1 MELAALFQ
9 PQAVCL
15 MVLLLPQAMSLMVS
29 LLVKVLVLLKVAV
42 HVSAETRSNDRLSVI
57 TEQLGSERQSS
68 TCTQHQMIQIVE
80 MRFGDIQ
87 NKHDFHL
94 NAESI
99 A

>member
-1 MELAALFQ
+1 VLDGFTVATGDELDGFIVGEGVGAAE
-9 PQAVCL
+9 
-15 MVLLLPQAMSLMVS
+15 
-29 LLVKVLVLLKVAV
+29 VAV

-57 TEQLGSERQSS
+57 TEQLGSECQSS
-68 TCTQHQMIQIVE
+68 TCTRHQTIQIVE